1 MELLTAE
8 VVLVS
13 FPGSLH
19 MNFRPG
25 NEAKVVKLING
36 FFQLSSKQL
45 GNFKAIIIS
54 NLLSYISV
62 T

>member
-45 GNFKAIIIS
+45 DNFIIS
-54 NLLSYISV
+54 NLLSCTSV